1 MTVPLLTRLSS
12 SASRGA
18 ARYIPLRRHSLRN
31 NGPLVSFTFDD
42 VPDTAFTNGAAVLDS
57 HGIKGTFYIA
67 PGILGVRDEHWRVL
81 SAEQVAELHR
91 RGHEVG
97 CHTFS
102 HVKVQNLSHAE
113 MARENALTRDAF
125 RRICGPGEFNNFA
138 YPYGVVSMPRK
149 LQLQDEFG
157 SCRGI
162 YQEINA
168 RSVDLGLLRAFEL
181 YDRTLTPAAMEQ
193 LIDDTVRCNGWLI
206 FYTHDVVDNPSWI
219 GCSPGLLDA
228 AARAAKARGVECV
241 SIAEGL
247 ERIGAVSGPVAAP
260 ATA

>member
-1 MTVPLLTRLSS
+1 MSVPILTRLSL

-18 ARYIPLRRHSLRN
+18 ARYIPTRRHTLRN
-31 NGPLVSFTFDD
+31 ARPLVSFTFDD
-42 VPDTAFTNGAAVLDS
+42 VPDTAATNGAAVLDR
-57 HGIKGTFYIA
+57 HGVKGTFYIA
-67 PGILGVRDEHWRVL
+67 PGILDEVDEHWRVL

-91 RGHEVG
+91 RGHEIG

-102 HVKVQNLSHAE
+102 HVKVQSLSHIEAMAE
-113 MARENALTRDAF
+113 TKRTRETF
-125 RRICGPGEFNNFA
+125 TRICGKGEFRNFA
-138 YPYGVVSMPRK
+138 YPFGVVSMPRK
-149 LQLQDEFG
+149 LQLQGDFD

-181 YDRTLTPAAMEQ
+181 YDRTLTPLGVER
-193 LIDDTVRCNGWLI
+193 LLDETVRCNGWLV

-219 GCSPGLLDA
+219 GCTPKLLDHA
-228 AARAAKARGVECV
+228 VRAAKQRGIECV

-247 ERIGAVSGPVAAP
+247 ARVGARDR
-260 ATA
+260 ATAVTS